1 MKDQPFK
8 DKPVALQSAAGGILG
23 GSRMQYHLRQSLTSI
38 DAILCGRPEVIV
50 AFAAQKCDPNTLE
63 LKDQTATDLIKQ
75 QLAGFEKFVRRQVR
89 KEREMARL
97 AGRTAVVTGGAKG
110 IGRHYSLALAAE
122 GARVMI
128 ADIADGTAVAQEIA
142 GKHGANSVASA
153 IADVGDESSVKDLV
167 AATMERFGKIDVL
180 VNNAALFAPLQETKC
195 TEIDA
200 ELWDKVMAVNL
211 RGPFLMVKHVA
222 PHMIAQGYGKIINIG
237 SGTAFRG
244 IPWMLHYVTSKGGIM
259 AFTRA
264 LARELGEHG
273 IRVNTLAPGFTL
285 SDTVMREN
293 PGHVETARDRAV
305 QSRSLRRDEHPQD
318 LLGALVFL
326 ASAESDFVTG
336 QTLAVDGG
344 NVNT

>member
-1 MKDQPFK
+1 
-8 DKPVALQSAAGGILG
+8 
-23 GSRMQYHLRQSLTSI
+23 
-38 DAILCGRPEVIV
+38 
-50 AFAAQKCDPNTLE
+50 
-63 LKDQTATDLIKQ
+63 
-75 QLAGFEKFVRRQVR
+75 
-89 KEREMARL
+89 MARL
-97 AGRTAVVTGGAKG
+97 AGRTAIVTGGAKG
-110 IGRHYSLALAAE
+110 IGRHYSFALAGE

-128 ADIADGTAVAQEIA
+128 ADIADGAEVAREISA
-142 GKHGANSVASA
+142 KQGANSVTSM
-153 IADVGDESSVKDLV
+153 IADVSDESSVKQLIG
-167 AATMERFGKIDVL
+167 ATIERFGKIDVL

-195 TEIDA
+195 TEIDV

-211 RGPFLMVKHVA
+211 RGPFLMMKHVV
-222 PHMIAQGYGKIINIG
+222 PHMQAQGYGKIINIG

-273 IRVNTLAPGFTL
+273 IRVNTLAPGFTM
-285 SDTVMREN
+285 SDTVVAQN
-293 PGHVETARDRAV
+293 PRHVHTARERAV
-305 QSRSLRRDEHPQD
+305 QSRSLKRDETPQD

-326 ASAESDFVTG
+326 ASPESDFVTG

>member
-1 MKDQPFK
+1 
-8 DKPVALQSAAGGILG
+8 
-23 GSRMQYHLRQSLTSI
+23 
-38 DAILCGRPEVIV
+38 
-50 AFAAQKCDPNTLE
+50 
-63 LKDQTATDLIKQ
+63 
-75 QLAGFEKFVRRQVR
+75 
-89 KEREMARL
+89 MARL
-97 AGRTAVVTGGAKG
+97 DGRVAILTGGAKG
-110 IGRHYSLALAAE
+110 IGKHYARALASE
-122 GARVMI
+122 GARLMI
-128 ADIADGTAVAQEIA
+128 ADIADGSEVAA
-142 GKHGANSVASA
+142 ALARDYAANSVESA
-153 IADVGDESSVKDLV
+153 VTDVSDEGAVAALV
-167 AATMERFGKIDVL
+167 ARTMERFGKIDIL
-180 VNNAALFAPLQETKC
+180 VNNAAVYSQLAEEEF
-195 TEIDA
+195 TEIDG

-237 SGTAFRG
+237 SGTAYRG

-293 PGHVETARDRAV
+293 PGHVETARERAV